1 MPDEQNDASTNTDPW
16 DVAKVIG
23 PFFDGVFPLKGKIA
37 FQKEWYKQARRSED
51 GIRRYAKDWKG
62 YNYAVY
68 LETVFVL
75 DCDVE
80 GLSALHQELVKIKE
94 IIGSF
99 VPGFVVVT
107 GRNRYHIYCDAKGHE
122 IHSQKLTDST
132 HIKGWHSYVV
142 GPGSWNADAEN
153 PKQYE
158 ICAGESHNDP
168 RKLTELSDEV
178 LDRLAGKRTSFD
190 GDDKDDKKI
199 VTFNIGNGSDVLT
212 LEHPPC
218 VRKLMLKGAPTDQD
232 YVQANHTIARYVISA
247 GMTDGDGAEIAAKMA
262 TNTSPEHLT
271 SKDTHDKVYNFR
283 SCMSSARGN
292 PDNNQF
298 ACSYVRGSRELI
310 DNNLCKG
317 CPKEATRTSEVPA
330 DLLQR
335 VRAHAYH
342 VLTKGDPYD
351 YFIVAYHQSHARDE
365 AVGKVTLLSVADQS
379 VLNAE
384 GIYPHATGGSGKG
397 KSSGKKSVYHLVP
410 REYVFKRSFSD
421 KALFYL
427 KLPDEAILFLDDQ
440 TMSSEMEELA
450 RGIMDDFQGTK
461 ERTTVVDGKELTLTI
476 PPRCNIGF
484 TNVDSSLNL
493 QTANRT
499 VNVSVDESEK
509 ADEEVFKLW
518 QQRGKTGAPKYP
530 ETFEVLVCREM
541 FRIIKQEIGPF
552 RVSIPYN
559 DFIAF
564 PRKDDR
570 RNPDIFGDFIHGLA
584 ALRCMQRSTR
594 EGFVFANKKDFD
606 DAAELYN
613 SLSKTQT
620 SKLGDDEILV
630 LQAIFDS
637 NKSATINDIVKSSGL
652 KYGTVRNI
660 LKGKPGRPDTGLLD
674 KISGLTKSKLSD
686 RWQDPNDTG
695 HSTSKNAELFELKD
709 DFDILHVYD
718 MGTGVTLL
726 EGWEDVDL
734 NTIKLWTPFT
744 AFTGFYDAFTDVC
757 KSNEN
762 VEIKS
767 DDEINSSIET
777 YKQQLQQQTTAFTD
791 IQVRE
796 RDVSPP
802 AIKQVTEGGG
812 GVTPIPLSVKAVKAV
827 KALDNENNKVQNGD
841 KIINEPHNGDEVLLH
856 KIVKAGYKTTP
867 DRPLILE
874 ALESLHI
881 RKLPKIGT
889 PLDVTHPHTDD
900 DFLWFFEEELMLFK
914 YTDGRKR
921 HGCNTDDDVGVDI
934 CKRICDE
941 RRIHLQDV
949 VQAWGRLRDTKSIV
963 SVLDEI
969 FNRVHRGKAD
979 GPKLMED

>member
-1 MPDEQNDASTNTDPW
+1 MTEKLPGVW
-16 DVAKVIG
+16 DNALKMAAYGRKVIPLNEKDAFLPEWPKKGRSNVAGIKEWAKLFPKKNYGIIIDDFFVLEIDLDGADYVGEVDRLRDILG
-23 PFFDGVFPLKGKIA
+23 PF
-37 FQKEWYKQARRSED
+37 
-51 GIRRYAKDWKG
+51 
-62 YNYAVY
+62 
-68 LETVFVL
+68 T
-75 DCDVE
+75 
-80 GLSALHQELVKIKE
+80 
-94 IIGSF
+94 
-99 VPGFVVVT
+99 PGFTVKT
-107 GRNRYHIYCDAKGHE
+107 GREGGGYHIYCRSDGREIPKQDLTTLTQVRGVGH
-122 IHSQKLTDST
+122 
-132 HIKGWHSYVV
+132 YVV
-142 GPGSWNADAEN
+142 GPGSMHPNGTVYTIDPLFQGN
-153 PKQYE
+153 PTD
-158 ICAGESHNDP
+158 DP
-168 RKLTELSDEV
+168 SKLTEISDET
-178 LDRLAGKRTSFD
+178 LDRLAKKRDVSISSQSTEKVF
-190 GDDKDDKKI
+190 
-199 VTFNIGNGSDVLT
+199 TFGEGDVLE

-218 VRKLMLKGAPTDQD
+218 IRRLMLKGAPNDQE
-232 YVQANHTIARYVISA
+232 YVQSNHTIARYVISSVLSDA
-247 GMTDGDGAEIAAKMA
+247 DGAAIAAEMA
-262 TNTSPEHLT
+262 NHTVGHKTTKNEF
-271 SKDTHDKVYNFR
+271 DRVYNFR
-283 SCMSSARGN
+283 TCLNSARAN
-292 PDNNQF
+292 PDANQF
-298 ACSYVRGSRELI
+298 ACSYVRGSSELI

-317 CPKEATRTSEVPA
+317 CPKEATKTSEVPA
-330 DLLQR
+330 DLQQR

-342 VLTKGDPYD
+342 VLTKGDPYE
-351 YFIVAYHQSHARDE
+351 YFIRAYHQSHARDD

-726 EGWEDVDL
+726 PGWKDVDI

-744 AFTGFYDAFTDVC
+744 AFTGFYTAFTDVY

-767 DDEINSSIET
+767 DDKINSSIET
-777 YKQQLQQQTTAFTD
+777 YKQQLQQQTTTFTD
-791 IQVRE
+791 IPERE
-796 RDVSPP
+796 GIVSHKKQNQPP
-802 AIKQVTEGGG
+802 ELDFAL
-812 GVTPIPLSVKAVKAV
+812 PLPPLTSKSSKSVKAEK
-827 KALDNENNKVQNGD
+827 NENNKTQN
-841 KIINEPHNGDEVLLH
+841 KEEIENKVHIDENVLLH
-856 KIVKAGYKTTP
+856 RLVKAGYKQNP
-867 DRPLILE
+867 PYQLVLE
-874 ALESLHI
+874 VLESLHI
-881 RKLPKIGT
+881 QKVGAPITSLNT
-889 PLDVTHPHTDD
+889 THPHTDE
-900 DFLWFFEEELMLFK
+900 DFCRFFELELMQFK

-921 HGCNTDDDVGVDI
+921 HKCTTDDDVGVVI
-934 CKRICDE
+934 CKTICDE
-941 RRIHLQDV
+941 RSIHLHDV
-949 VQAWGRLRDTKSIV
+949 MQAWGRLSDNKAIV

-969 FNRVHRGKAD
+969 FGRAHKGKAD